1 VKEQEKMLKKHGVV
15 TEGND
20 AEIVGKMYEE
30 VMKRGRNCK
39 KKAATENSEDVEAS
53 SKPLIE
59 EADED
64 DPIAERKR
72 IFGEES

>member
-1 VKEQEKMLKKHGVV
+1 MKEQEKMLKKHGVV

-39 KKAATENSEDVEAS
+39 KKTATENSEDLEAS

>member
-1 VKEQEKMLKKHGVV
+1 MLKKHGVV

-30 VMKRGRNCK
+30 VLKRGRNCK
-39 KKAATENSEDVEAS
+39 KKAGTAATENEDLEAS

-59 EADED
+59 EVDDD
-64 DPIAERKR
+64 DPVAERRR